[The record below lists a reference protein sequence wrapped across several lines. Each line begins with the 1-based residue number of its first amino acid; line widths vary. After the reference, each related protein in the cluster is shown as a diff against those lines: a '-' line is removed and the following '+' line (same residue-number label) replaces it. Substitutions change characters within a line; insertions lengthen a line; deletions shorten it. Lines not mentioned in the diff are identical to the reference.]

1 MLYVVTHFSAIGLE
15 VKRKQNSSL
24 ENNENTSIPDFW
36 DLLSPLPNNLV
47 SGPISVNLYCLKH
60 VIPQFPAEHTCF
72 FRS

>member
-36 DLLSPLPNNLV
+36 DLLSP
-47 SGPISVNLYCLKH
+47 H
-60 VIPQFPAEHTCF
+60 PQQPSFWAH
-72 FRS
+72 